1 MFISRG
7 IRMETNRK
15 EKKHMPVLLELFLL
29 FAEIGATTFGG
40 GYAMLPI
47 LQRELV
53 EKRRWTT
60 EEQLMDYYA
69 IGQCTPGI
77 IAVNTATFIGNTKA
91 GMIGGIVAT
100 LGVVSPSVVIITIIS
115 IFLQNFADLSIVKHA
130 FNGIRAAVCVLIMD
144 SVIKLGKKSIRDL
157 WGWIIFLCVLMA
169 SLLSGISPVLL
180 VVLSGV
186 AGIVLKPVEERR
198 AVKAADGMREDEP
211 SGEPVGTTDDRV
223 ESGTADD
230 GSESGTEPEAPGVP
244 DGEKEDRA

>member
-1 MFISRG
+1 
-7 IRMETNRK
+7 METKRK

-53 EKRRWTT
+53 EKRHWTT

-115 IFLQNFADLSIVKHA
+115 IFLQNFADLSVVKHA

-157 WGWIIFLCVLMA
+157 WGWIIFLCVLLA

-186 AGIVLKPVEERR
+186 AGIVLKPVADRSAAK
-198 AVKAADGMREDEP
+198 AVDDAAK
-211 SGEPVGTTDDRV
+211 
-223 ESGTADD
+223 
-230 GSESGTEPEAPGVP
+230 SGTEPEESGTL
-244 DGEKEDRA
+244 DGEKEDRT